1 MSLPAPFTAVTRVL
15 SDATPT
21 RWQARRRHDG
31 PSRGD
36 HARRSRPAPGSPEVA
51 ADAARLGSVARA
63 VAETLPF
70 GADPAD
76 FLAALERLAG
86 EDEDVALPTP

>member
-1 MSLPAPFTAVTRVL
+1 MTARPQETTPA
-15 SDATPT
+15 D
-21 RWQARRRHDG
+21 
-31 PSRGD
+31 
-36 HARRSRPAPGSPEVA
+36 PGRLQVPPEVA
-51 ADAARLGSVARA
+51 ADAARLGAVARA

-86 EDEDVALPTP
+86 EDEDVVLPTT

>member
-1 MSLPAPFTAVTRVL
+1 MTARPEET
-15 SDATPT
+15 TPV
-21 RWQARRRHDG
+21 G
-31 PSRGD
+31 PGQLQV
-36 HARRSRPAPGSPEVA
+36 PPEVA
-51 ADAARLGSVARA
+51 ADAARLGAVARA

-86 EDEDVALPTP
+86 EDEDVALPTT

>member
-1 MSLPAPFTAVTRVL
+1 MTARPENTTPADPGQVRVTPE
-15 SDATPT
+15 A
-21 RWQARRRHDG
+21 AR
-31 PSRGD
+31 
-36 HARRSRPAPGSPEVA
+36 
-51 ADAARLGSVARA
+51 DAARLGAVARA

-86 EDEDVALPTP
+86 EEEDVAVPAG

>member
-1 MSLPAPFTAVTRVL
+1 MTARPEETTPAGPGRPQVT
-15 SDATPT
+15 
-21 RWQARRRHDG
+21 
-31 PSRGD
+31 
-36 HARRSRPAPGSPEVA
+36 PEAA
-51 ADAARLGSVARA
+51 ADAARLGAVARA

-86 EDEDVALPTP
+86 EDEDVALPTT